1 MDSPHAEPW
10 RARLR
15 QLQLEFHAIRSARGG
30 YEGAAILARVPA
42 ATRQF
47 TQLPLGRLYA
57 GGMRCVAHSDVL
69 VAQPL
74 SSASLQQLL
83 DAAFWARAGGAAEF
97 SEVLEQYGKL
107 GWRVGWS

>member
-47 TQLPLGRLYA
+47 TKLPLGRLYA
-57 GGMRCVAHSDVL
+57 GGMRCVAHSN
-69 VAQPL
+69 VADQPL

-83 DAAFWARAGGAAEF
+83 DAAFWARAGKKAEF
-97 SEVLEQYGKL
+97 SDVLEQYGKL